1 MGVDVLGEAKRRARL
16 DPDFGKSNYEI
27 TFFNLDEANEPIK
40 ELWSNTTKGHPPF
53 TGFKFSHK
61 SETFFGLAFIRA
73 KNGVMALD
81 YEWIFNP
88 ETIARQKRI
97 LDRFIESIN
106 QEMLKKLLQEVEP
119 DLETKDISKIFP
131 KSTEAK
137 FNRF

>member
-1 MGVDVLGEAKRRARL
+1 
-16 DPDFGKSNYEI
+16 
-27 TFFNLDEANEPIK
+27 
-40 ELWSNTTKGHPPF
+40 
-53 TGFKFSHK
+53 
-61 SETFFGLAFIRA
+61 
-73 KNGVMALD
+73 MALD